1 MAARDHDDRHDELDA
16 EHDLYDDSPPRSIFA
31 ATWFRAVL
39 ILIVLGVIGAV
50 AVPYI
55 LDVLNPVAPMTP
67 VIARP
72 ASPPPVASTPTSPTP
87 APPADK
93 PVEARPPAP
102 SAPAMAQEARP
113 AEPRTPPPT
122 TATTD
127 RPTAGSP
134 GSLAKAEPL
143 APDTAQPATNHATA
157 GGAPATAVPA
167 ASQGTWWVQ
176 VGAFRNETTAKRLVD
191 KLRADNYDVTELTSA
206 PTGARA
212 ATSAEASA
220 AVASSTKDQYDV
232 VVSGTSIEDVNR
244 RLAARGLASRP
255 AGASVVVTPSMPLRD
270 AVKLSQALAVE
281 GLKVQV
287 KRAAGAEPRERAG
300 PAPAATR
307 LYRVRVGGFADRAAA
322 QAAAKELEAKGYKPF
337 VGRG

>member
-55 LDVLNPVAPMTP
+55 LDVLNPAAPKTP

-87 APPADK
+87 APAADK
-93 PVEARPPAP
+93 PAEAF
-102 SAPAMAQEARP
+102 
-113 AEPRTPPPT
+113 PPT

-143 APDTAQPATNHATA
+143 APDTAPSATNHATA
-157 GGAPATAVPA
+157 AGTPTTAVPA
-167 ASQGTWWVQ
+167 ASHGTWWVQ

-191 KLRADNYDVTELTSA
+191 RLRADNYDVTELTSA

-212 ATSAEASA
+212 ATSAGASA

-255 AGASVVVTPSMPLRD
+255 AEASVVVTPSMPLRD

-287 KRAAGAEPRERAG
+287 KRAAGAEPRQRAES
-300 PAPAATR
+300 APAATR